1 MQNIFQLE
9 EWIQF
14 QQGLINCTCII
25 CLSVDMTA
33 INYPRVVPSS
43 GLFVG
48 AIRPLQKLFY
58 GSGGPQIEAP
68 PLFFL
73 IDSLSILAGAA
84 IPGMMLVL
92 GALLAYGPQR
102 GVLPTRTILAS
113 IAVKQIL
120 VPAIGATC
128 TSCRISGRLG
138 IHLIVNLLVG
148 ICSQSLEIACIVV
161 QFTPMAFI
169 T

>member
-1 MQNIFQLE
+1 MATFDYL
-9 EWIQF
+9 
-14 QQGLINCTCII
+14 
-25 CLSVDMTA
+25 
-33 INYPRVVPSS
+33 RVVSSS

-58 GSGGPQIEAP
+58 GSGGPQVEAP

-120 VPAIGATC
+120 VPAIGEPHIPHDVLT
-128 TSCRISGRLG
+128 
-138 IHLIVNLLVG
+138 LLVYSCQCFSFDG
-148 ICSQSLEIACIVV
+148 ERVQLVLTKLTKAVSVTYASIISKICCEL
-161 QFTPMAFI
+161 
-169 T
+169 